1 MNKIELNTERMLG
14 YGSYNDVNYLYGLD
28 DLCKKYIKKTDT
40 ILELGTNDGISS
52 ALFSFYAKRVY
63 TIDLKK
69 PSERL
74 KKVLNE
80 HKNIEFIN
88 GSFYEEINK
97 LKMNFEFIY
106 IDGNHDY
113 KSVVSDIKFCMPF
126 LKNKIIG
133 GHDFYNENCD
143 VANAVVYCFP
153 GKEIIRFGDS
163 SWVVEI

>member
-14 YGSYNDVNYLYGLD
+14 YGSYNNVNYLHGLD

-52 ALFSFYAKRVY
+52 ALFSFYAKQVY
-63 TIDLKK
+63 TIDLKE

-80 HKNIEFIN
+80 HKNIKFIN

-113 KSVVSDIKFCMPF
+113 DSVLSDIKFCIPF
-126 LKNKIIG
+126 LKNNIIG
-133 GHDFYNENCD
+133 GHDFFDNNCD
-143 VANAVVYCFP
+143 VAKAVKSFFFNKKVNLF
-153 GKEIIRFGDS
+153 KDS
-163 SWVVEI
+163 SWVIEI